1 MTVLGWDFSAQIR
14 ELEPGEWTGPIRSG
28 RGWHLVRLDAFHPP
42 KTLPPDELNRIL
54 REDWTQ
60 AYSQRSFERRLDNMR
75 ASYKIDLPSS
85 MEPQTRLPDLLRA
98 GTEPSDQT
106 PQAVEARQA

>member
-54 REDWTQ
+54 REEWTQ
-60 AYSQRSFERRLDNMR
+60 AYSQRSFERRLDDMR

-85 MEPQTRLPDLLRA
+85 AEIQATKPRLQTAQVISADGPA
-98 GTEPSDQT
+98 K
-106 PQAVEARQA
+106 